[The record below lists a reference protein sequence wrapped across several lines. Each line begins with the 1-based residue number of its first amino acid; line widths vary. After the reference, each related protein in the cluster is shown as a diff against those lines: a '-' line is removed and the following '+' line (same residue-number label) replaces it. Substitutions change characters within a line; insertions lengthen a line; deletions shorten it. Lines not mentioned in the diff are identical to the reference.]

1 MFTPL
6 DIYEAVRDFLEAGGL
21 VVQILMG
28 IAAFLWA
35 LILERELYFR
45 TEMPGRLKGLEAHW
59 DERSDHSSWY
69 AKKIKARL
77 VSMATREIRG
87 SLPVIKVVVA
97 LCPLVGLLGTVTG
110 MIQVFDVMAAI
121 GTGNARAMAA
131 GITRATLPTM
141 AGMVI
146 ALSGIYFITRFE
158 NVLNQETHK
167 LNDHMV
173 TH

>member
-1 MFTPL
+1 MVTPV
-6 DIYEAVRDFLEAGGL
+6 DIFEAVRDFLEAGGL

-28 IAAFLWA
+28 VAAFLWA
-35 LILERELYFR
+35 LILERELYYR
-45 TEMPGRLKGLEAHW
+45 TEMRKRLVDLQSQW
-59 DERSDHSSWY
+59 DERRDHSSWY

-77 VSMATREIRG
+77 VSIATREIRG
-87 SLPVIKVVVA
+87 SLPVIKVVIA
-97 LCPLVGLLGTVTG
+97 LCPLIGLLGTVTG

-158 NVLNQETHK
+158 NVLKQETHK
-167 LNDHMV
+167 LSDHMV

>member
-1 MFTPL
+1 MVTPV

-21 VVQILMG
+21 VVQILMVVS
-28 IAAFLWA
+28 AFLWA
-35 LILERELYFR
+35 LILERELYYR
-45 TEMPGRLKGLEAHW
+45 TEMKQRVESLQSIW
-59 DERSDHSSWY
+59 DQRVDHSSWH
-69 AKKIKARL
+69 AKKIKQRL
-77 VSMATREIRG
+77 VSIASREIRG
-87 SLPVIKVVVA
+87 SLPLIKVVVA
-97 LCPLVGLLGTVTG
+97 LCPLIGLLGTVTG

-146 ALSGIYFITRFE
+146 ALSGIYFITRFD
-158 NVLNQETHK
+158 NVLSQETHK

>member
-1 MFTPL
+1 MVTPV

-21 VVQILMG
+21 VVQILMVVS
-28 IAAFLWA
+28 AFLWA
-35 LILERELYFR
+35 LILERELYYR
-45 TEMPGRLKGLEAHW
+45 TEMKQRVESLQSIW
-59 DERSDHSSWY
+59 DQRVDHSSWH
-69 AKKIKARL
+69 AKKIKQLL
-77 VSMATREIRG
+77 VSIASREIRG
-87 SLPVIKVVVA
+87 SLPLIKVVVA
-97 LCPLVGLLGTVTG
+97 LCPLIGLLGTVTG

-146 ALSGIYFITRFE
+146 ALSGIYFITRFD
-158 NVLNQETHK
+158 NVLSQETHK